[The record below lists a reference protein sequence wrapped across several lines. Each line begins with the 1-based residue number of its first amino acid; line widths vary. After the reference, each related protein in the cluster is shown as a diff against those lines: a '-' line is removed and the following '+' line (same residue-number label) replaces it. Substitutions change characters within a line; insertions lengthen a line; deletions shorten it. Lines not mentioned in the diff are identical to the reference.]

1 MGWGFLAEDQKNGGE
16 KKMVAI
22 LAGERLDAESSK
34 KASGAMLRNLGWY
47 WRGVLAVIEAFLKR
61 TCIAAKSH
69 EDNISSVLKMI
80 RDKRIISGAF

>member
-1 MGWGFLAEDQKNGGE
+1 
-16 KKMVAI
+16 MVAI

-47 WRGVLAVIEAFLKR
+47 GRGGLAVIEAFLKL

-69 EDNISSVLKMI
+69 EDISSVLKTI